1 MPPKKKCDAQPAA
14 QPAAHSVQPYIDYHR
29 QPYSRFISMNEYNKR
44 FNTMLFDPM
53 VEQQIKEQ
61 HRITED
67 YQHFKLE
74 RTDLLS
80 SEERLRLYK

>member
-1 MPPKKKCDAQPAA
+1 MPPKKAPTKKCGAP
-14 QPAAHSVQPYIDYHR
+14 SVQPYIDYHR

-44 FNTMLFDPM
+44 FNTMLFDPK
-53 VEQQIKEQ
+53 VEQQIKQQ
-61 HRITED
+61 HKITED